1 MSKLR
6 TKRLLSQPS
15 LASDSRG
22 AVIIEFAI
30 LAPLLFGLMIGVV
43 QVGMGMQ
50 AYNSMRSI
58 AGDTARYAVVEYQKG
73 NSPGNSTIEAEAIE
87 IATSDEYRLNSSVE
101 VDVTNAATE
110 RFDGAWEK
118 TITITYTVPS
128 VLPLFDWTSPTLT
141 FTRPIFLLK

>member
-1 MSKLR
+1 
-6 TKRLLSQPS
+6 
-15 LASDSRG
+15 
-22 AVIIEFAI
+22 
-30 LAPLLFGLMIGVV
+30 
-43 QVGMGMQ
+43 
-50 AYNSMRSI
+50 MRSI